1 MFVFQLDDEISGRT
15 AKTKLRD
22 RRTGK
27 ERDLAAELVEKE
39 EKDKLA
45 SERKRQ
51 YGVKGKLQTYFQ

>member
-51 YGVKGKLQTYFQ
+51 YDKWGKG